1 MFSPREMALGRLPVY
16 TVEEANVMVS
26 KIVGY
31 EQAPGSMGE
40 VLLVADMA
48 GDGDFDFEGASS
60 EVSALLPGTYTV
72 GRIFRS
78 QFAEMVRCI
87 RRYCRV

>member
-1 MFSPREMALGRLPVY
+1 
-16 TVEEANVMVS
+16 MVS

-31 EQAPGSMGE
+31 EQARGSMGE

-60 EVSALLPGTYTV
+60 EVSALLPDTYTV

-78 QFAEMVRCI
+78 QFADDGQVHTALLQGLNGGKLP
-87 RRYCRV
+87 VN